1 VPCRGSVFGI
11 TLSNMIY
18 SGSMSVN
25 SVCGV
30 IVNGSI
36 IQYLVSMM
44 VITRGQVYNQRK
56 GGGDLY

>member
-1 VPCRGSVFGI
+1 MPWRGSVFGI

-36 IQYLVSMM
+36 IQYLVSM
-44 VITRGQVYNQRK
+44 INSRTSNQKK
-56 GGGDLY
+56 GRGDLY

>member
-1 VPCRGSVFGI
+1 VPWRGSVFGI

-36 IQYLVSMM
+36 IQYLVSM
-44 VITRGQVYNQRK
+44 INSRTSNQKK
-56 GGGDLY
+56 GRGDLY